1 MPVPRPRS
9 AMRKIREILRLILGE
24 GHTRRAAAAATGV
37 PIATIADQLARAHRA
52 GLGWPLPDDLDDAR
66 LEARLFT
73 PVAPPRAPGRPVP
86 DWAEVHRELRRKDVT
101 LQLLWLEYK
110 ARHPDGYQH
119 SWFCHRYREWQ
130 GRLDLVMRGEHHA
143 GDKLFVDWAGQTM
156 PIVDPDTGEIRQAQ
170 LFVAVLGASSY
181 TYAEAVASQ
190 ALPDWIAAHVHAF
203 TFFEGTTR
211 IIVPDNLKAGVTKAH
226 RYEPEINRT
235 YAEMAAHH
243 GSAVIPARSGK
254 PRDKAKVEAG
264 VLLAERWILAAL
276 RHRTFFSLAEANAAI
291 RERLEWLNARPFRKL
306 PGSRLS
312 LFELLDRPALRPL
325 PAVPYEFAV
334 WKHATVNIDY
344 HVEVDHHWY
353 SVPFQLVGRPCDI
366 RVTAG
371 VVEVFH
377 KGNRVASHPRSA
389 RQRHFTTLVEHMP
402 EAHRRH
408 AEWTPARIVTWAE
421 RSGPSTAGLVAA
433 IMASRPHP
441 EHGFR
446 SCLGIMRLGKRYG
459 DERLEAAAARALA
472 IRALSYR
479 SVESILKAGL
489 DALPLPGTEP
499 VTTPIGDHAN
509 VRGAAYYE

>member
-1 MPVPRPRS
+1 MPRPRS

-37 PIATIADQLARAHRA
+37 PIATIADQLARAQRA

-119 SWFCHRYREWQ
+119 SWFCRRYREWE
-130 GRLDLVMRGEHHA
+130 GRLDLVMRQEHRAGER
-143 GDKLFVDWAGQTM
+143 LFVDWAGRTL
-156 PIVDPDTGEIRQAQ
+156 PIVDPVTGEVWQAQ

-181 TYAEAVASQ
+181 TYAEAFASQ
-190 ALPDWIAAHVHAF
+190 ALPDWVTGHVHAF
-203 TFFEGTTR
+203 TFLGGTTR
-211 IIVPDNLKAGVTKAH
+211 MIVPDNLKVGVTRAH
-226 RYEPEINRT
+226 RYEPEIHRT
-235 YAEMAAHH
+235 YAEMAAHF
-243 GSAVIPARSGK
+243 GSAVIPARPSR
-254 PRDKAKVEAG
+254 PRDKAKVEVA
-264 VLLAERWILAAL
+264 VQVAERWILAAL

-291 RERLEWLNARPFRKL
+291 AERLEWLNQRPFRRL
-306 PGSRLS
+306 PGSRRS
-312 LFELLDRPALRPL
+312 LFEELDRPALRPL
-325 PAVPYEFAV
+325 PAEPYEYAV
-334 WKHATVNIDY
+334 WKGARVNIDY

-353 SVPFQLVGRPCDI
+353 SVPFQLVGQKCDI

-377 KGNRVASHPRSA
+377 RGRRVASHPRSA
-389 RQRHFTTLVEHMP
+389 RKRHFTTLLEHMP
-402 EAHRRH
+402 ESHRRH
-408 AEWTPARIVTWAE
+408 AEWTPARITAWAE
-421 RSGPSTAGLVAA
+421 RSGPSVAGLVAA

-446 SCLGIMRLGKRYG
+446 SCLGIMRLGRRFG
-459 DERLEAAAARALA
+459 DERLDRACARALA
-472 IRALSYR
+472 VRALSYR

-489 DALPLPGTEP
+489 DDQPLPGAEP